1 MESISSQPIINTVNQ
16 TILKPNPQSFEIVQ
30 KISPDSTQ
38 QVISTKTQIKD
49 LTKDCKQVSTDE
61 FIVDKIDEKDNEVEN
76 KYKDKNEQNI
86 IYKSILE
93 GELPRSPTLVEE
105 ETNQYLIDNPS
116 FNSSNISI
124 NTNINCD
131 NINEMDIRNYLQ
143 YIAAMIIGKPLK
155 DLDDHEESLFNIG
168 MNELQCNLFLR
179 KINNILPTFTKINNL
194 NFIQEHNSIDL
205 ITKVIN
211 GALNNRKSLK
221 NTIEGDRDDRKKN
234 DANDLNQ
241 QQHDLEGL
249 VDKYTLYIKENYQ
262 QSIETTR
269 PNLKSSTIK
278 KRIYLLTGATSFL
291 GVHILYDLLTNNATN
306 DSEIYCLIKRKKK
319 AHSPKASLKHAFLL
333 NGLDIS
339 LIDSKNNL
347 IVLPANLS
355 ESYLGLSIQQ
365 YESLSK
371 KVTTVIHSTSLITS
385 LRSISISTGDTTLP
399 SYENCHVLPTSNLL
413 LFSAKKEFFYI
424 SNIDSCING
433 PWEIIPEGIFPIKSS
448 ITTQDGY
455 GLSKLAIESIIINTF
470 DYLQLEKLNIIRLST
485 LTSSTVTGAWNPDDF
500 VPLLLSNVGRT
511 GRMPVFEL
519 DIDWVPVN
527 IASKSIVELITMM
540 HHNTFRVEINHLRNP
555 DTLMTWKDYLD
566 VLEEY
571 VEMKFE
577 RQELN
582 DWLKQLVVDL
592 ENVNLEHYENKSDLM
607 LFEHFKRIKQF
618 QHGDDNAIDSNN
630 NPTKSN
636 NSHDLNKRIQPKL
649 DITNTKS
656 KSLGLQKCPPISEDL
671 IKLNINWLRNT
682 SYLDETYYQ
691 QINKSLRKNNKKM
704 NLTNNEA
711 ETGLLGWIC
720 VTAPLMVFFFI
731 IDVLWSIL
739 SKNFWEIGF
748 ILGWFITVIFVDDKN
763 INNREKSQ
771 NNEEN
776 PKRIIVNRKKRLIRR
791 RVVNN
796 GN

>member
-1 MESISSQPIINTVNQ
+1 
-16 TILKPNPQSFEIVQ
+16 
-30 KISPDSTQ
+30 
-38 QVISTKTQIKD
+38 
-49 LTKDCKQVSTDE
+49 
-61 FIVDKIDEKDNEVEN
+61 
-76 KYKDKNEQNI
+76 
-86 IYKSILE
+86 
-93 GELPRSPTLVEE
+93 
-105 ETNQYLIDNPS
+105 
-116 FNSSNISI
+116 
-124 NTNINCD
+124 
-131 NINEMDIRNYLQ
+131 
-143 YIAAMIIGKPLK
+143 
-155 DLDDHEESLFNIG
+155 DHEESLFNIG

-291 GVHILYDLLTNNATN
+291 
-306 DSEIYCLIKRKKK
+306 

-711 ETGLLGWIC
+711 ETG
-720 VTAPLMVFFFI
+720 
-731 IDVLWSIL
+731 
-739 SKNFWEIGF
+739 
-748 ILGWFITVIFVDDKN
+748 WFITVIFVDDKN